1 MAIIQFNQ
9 LTEDERTLLYS
20 TPALIT
26 YLIGGADGDFDAKE
40 EVQSEH
46 IVRIRTANGD
56 PLMFDFYKHVE
67 QTYFDQLDATVKKFG
82 NLSVEERTTLIV
94 NELAKLNE
102 ILPKVD
108 DLYARTLLKSLRSL
122 AKTVAEASGG
132 VMGFLEVSYEEEHL
146 MGLNMITYNP

>member
-1 MAIIQFNQ
+1 MAIPQFNH
-9 LTEDERTLLYS
+9 LTEDERVLLYS
-20 TPALIT
+20 TPALVT
-26 YLIGGADGDFDAKE
+26 YLIGGADGDFDTKE

-46 IVRIRTANGD
+46 VVRIRTANGD
-56 PLMFDFYKHVE
+56 PLMFDFFKHVE
-67 QTYFDQLDATVKKFG
+67 QTYFDQLDATVKKYG
-82 NLSVEERTTLIV
+82 NLSVAERTELIV
-94 NELAKLNE
+94 NELTKLNV

-108 DLYARTLLKSLRSL
+108 ELYARVFLKSLRSL